1 MEAFVMLNER
11 VGNCIEGNIRERSED
26 DEEFIVTESYHE
38 FIRMLAEIQWK
49 IDEFNSYS
57 EF

>member
-49 IDEFNSYS
+49 IEF
-57 EF
+57 